1 MDALVLGGGKMGL
14 AIAHDLVRHGA
25 GVTVADADAAC
36 PARRLDDA
44 VMFQRLDATDTSM
57 VAKMMR
63 QCDVAVSALP
73 YDFNYMLA
81 QAAVDAGVH
90 FCDLGGNTDMV
101 KRELML
107 HEAARDAGV
116 TVVPDCGLSPGV
128 TNVLGGY
135 LIEAV
140 DARRLHIRVGGLPQ
154 QPQPPLEYALVFSA
168 HGLVNEY
175 IGDAR
180 VLRDGCIATA
190 EPLSGLEAIEFEGFP
205 SLEAF
210 TTAGGTSTL
219 PDTYA
224 GRVETLDDKSI
235 RYPGHRDKI
244 RLLKDL
250 GFFDD
255 KARAMTEQLLQKAL
269 PIDVPDFVV
278 ARLTAAG
285 DSTMTVEIHDFYD
298 TETGLSAM
306 MRTTGFPTSITA
318 MMLAADEIPGPGC
331 LPPERCVP
339 PELFIE
345 RLRERDIQIAV
356 WTAG

>member
-1 MDALVLGGGKMGL
+1 MDALVIGGGKMGL
-14 AIAHDLVRHGA
+14 AVAYDLLRHGVA
-25 GVTVADADAAC
+25 VTVADADPAC
-36 PARRLDDA
+36 PAAGLDEA
-44 VMFQRLDATDTSM
+44 MFLQMDATDIAA
-57 VAKMMR
+57 VKRQMR
-63 QCDVAVSALP
+63 RYDVAVSALP

-107 HEAARDAGV
+107 HDAARDAGV
-116 TVVPDCGLSPGV
+116 TVVPDCGLSPGL

-140 DARRLHIRVGGLPQ
+140 DARGLHIRVGGLPQ
-154 QPQPPLEYALVFSA
+154 EPQPPLDYALVFSV

-175 IGDAR
+175 VGDAR
-180 VLRDGCIATA
+180 VLRNGRIATA
-190 EPLSGLEAIEFEGFP
+190 EPLSGLESIEFEGFP
-205 SLEAF
+205 ILEAF

-224 GRVETLDDKSI
+224 GRVDMLDDKSI

-250 GFFDD
+250 GFFDGD
-255 KARAMTEQLLQKAL
+255 ARAMTEHLLQTAL
-269 PIDVPDFVV
+269 PSNVPDFVV

-285 DSTMTVEIHDFYD
+285 DSTMTVEIRDFYD
-298 TETGLSAM
+298 RETGLSAM

-318 MMLAADEIPGPGC
+318 MMLAADEIPGPGS

-339 PELFIE
+339 PEPFIE
-345 RLRERDIQIAV
+345 RLRERDIQIDIR
-356 WTAG
+356 TAG